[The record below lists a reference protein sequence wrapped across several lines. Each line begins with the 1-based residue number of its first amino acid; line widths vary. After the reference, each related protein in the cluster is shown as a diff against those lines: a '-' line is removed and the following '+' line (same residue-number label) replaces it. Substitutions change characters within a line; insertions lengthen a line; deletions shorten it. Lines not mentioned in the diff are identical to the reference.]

1 MTKKEISAIVA
12 DKANIGNKEAEEL
25 VGIVLDTIADAVSKG
40 KEVTF
45 RGFGTFRLVHRK
57 ERQGRN
63 IGKGTAITIPA
74 KDVPSFKPS
83 KNFSE

>member
-12 DKANIGNKEAEEL
+12 DKANVGNKYAEEL
-25 VGIVLDTIADAVSKG
+25 VEIVLDTIADAVSKG

-45 RGFGTFRLVHRK
+45 RGFGTFKLVHRK

-63 IGKGTAITIPA
+63 IGRGTTITIPA

-83 KNFSE
+83 KNFGD